1 MAHSSGESG
10 TGAIGR
16 LAAIGLLLA
25 ALAAVL
31 FHGFLFRRDN
41 AAPVVDVS
49 GYAVGVPADVAYA
62 IDGCWVTPRKVA
74 VRGWIARKGAAMG
87 RRSVR
92 VVAIDAA
99 SGEARA
105 LRTVLQARSDI
116 AEMLVHR
123 LGGTDAYVLPGFVA
137 SLNLAATDQSLRGRT
152 LHVAYEDGGVKVL
165 IPLECRIEGAP

>member
-1 MAHSSGESG
+1 MAHSSARSG
-10 TGAIGR
+10 IAAIGR
-16 LAAIGLLLA
+16 LTALGLLLA
-25 ALAAVL
+25 ALAAAL
-31 FHGFLFRRDN
+31 FHWFLFRRDN

-49 GYAVGVPADVAYA
+49 GYAIGAPADVAYA
-62 IDGCWVTPRKVA
+62 IDGCWVTLRKIA

-99 SGEARA
+99 SEEARA

-116 AEMLVHR
+116 EEMLAHR
-123 LGGTDAYVLPGFVA
+123 LGGTDHYVQPGFAA
-137 SLNLAATDQSLRGRT
+137 SLNLAAADQSLRGRA
-152 LHVAYEDGGVKVL
+152 LHVAYDDGRVKAL